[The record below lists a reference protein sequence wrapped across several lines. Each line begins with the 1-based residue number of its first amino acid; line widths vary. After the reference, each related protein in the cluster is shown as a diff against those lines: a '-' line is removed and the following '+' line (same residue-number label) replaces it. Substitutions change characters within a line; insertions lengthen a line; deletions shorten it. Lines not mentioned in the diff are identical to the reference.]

1 MLKHQWGGGVTGTA
15 SMPTIPA
22 LRKLRLEDL
31 EVEFKDSYMKS
42 GVKQPTTTKSVD
54 LKIYMEIQVTSKSQ
68 SNLGS
73 KRTQRTHISPCKSST
88 KKLQ

>member
-1 MLKHQWGGGVTGTA
+1 MHKACAQTPMGGGVTGTA

-42 GVKQPTTTKSVD
+42 GVKQPTTTK
-54 LKIYMEIQVTSKSQ
+54 
-68 SNLGS
+68 
-73 KRTQRTHISPCKSST
+73 IS
-88 KKLQ
+88 

>member
-1 MLKHQWGGGVTGTA
+1 MGGGVTGTA

-42 GVKQPTTTKSVD
+42 GVKQPTTTK
-54 LKIYMEIQVTSKSQ
+54 
-68 SNLGS
+68 
-73 KRTQRTHISPCKSST
+73 IS
-88 KKLQ
+88 